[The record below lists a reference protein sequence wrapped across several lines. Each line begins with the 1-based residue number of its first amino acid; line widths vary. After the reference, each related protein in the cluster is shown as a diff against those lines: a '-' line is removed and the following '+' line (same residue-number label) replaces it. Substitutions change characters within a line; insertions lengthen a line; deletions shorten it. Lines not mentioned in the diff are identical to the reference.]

1 MATQLNTTTY
11 SQINDDM
18 NELLTSGAY
27 SGVNITIYN
36 DAGQTSIVNDVEG
49 PIQNRKI
56 GQIGY
61 VASHTSSTTGQIVPG
76 SITINF
82 TDGTVIVAVDG
93 VNNYWYSL
101 QGIIFQPRR
110 FGGM

>member
-11 SQINDDM
+11 SQINDEM

-27 SGVNITIYN
+27 SGVNITIYS
-36 DAGQTSIVNDVEG
+36 DAGQTSIVNDQEG

-56 GQIGY
+56 SQIGY
-61 VASHTSSTTGQIVPG
+61 VAAHVSPTNGQPVNG

-82 TDGTVIVAVDG
+82 TDGTIIVAVDG
-93 VNNYWYSL
+93 VDNYWYSL